1 MLATRLRSIGLLLAL
16 SLLLAASQS
25 VQSDTPSAGPPPP
38 VKMTAEQDHQYM
50 MDELHITSLRNGAEG
65 FNKSAP
71 NYQNNDESKANPYP
85 NIPDALV
92 MNNGKKVTSARM
104 WWKERRPQIQA
115 AFDEDLYGK
124 VPKDVPKVTW
134 TVTSVDR
141 TTNGDVPV
149 ITKHLTGAVD
159 NSSYPAITVNIKL
172 DLTTPANATG
182 PVPVIM
188 EFGFLGPFPG
198 FGGPRPNGAARP
210 GGAGGPGGANAT
222 RPGGGGGGFG
232 VFGPPQT
239 GPTWQQQL
247 LAKGWGYAV
256 IDPNSFQADNGGGLD
271 AGVIGLCNKG
281 QPRTPDQWGAL
292 RAWAWGADRA
302 MDYFQTDKAVNAKE
316 VGIEGISRYG
326 KATLVT
332 MAYDPR
338 FAIAFV
344 GSSGEAGAKLWRR
357 HWGEEEGNIASGGE
371 YHWMAGNFLKYDG
384 PLTVNDL
391 PVDSNELI
399 AMCAPRPTFISCGS
413 PNVEG
418 TWLDDKG
425 MFMATALASPVYVL
439 LGKKGL
445 STDQMP
451 PEGTPLLD
459 GDLAWSQHHGGHTDG
474 PNWPNFINFAGKYF
488 KAVPMNPA
496 PTPAPA
502 ASAAKQ

>member
-1 MLATRLRSIGLLLAL
+1 
-16 SLLLAASQS
+16 
-25 VQSDTPSAGPPPP
+25 
-38 VKMTAEQDHQYM
+38 MTAEQDHQNM
-50 MDELHITSLRNGAEG
+50 MDQLHITSIRGGAEG
-65 FNKSAP
+65 FNKSAA
-71 NYQNNDESKANPYP
+71 NYQNTDESKANPYP
-85 NIPDALV
+85 NIPDALT
-92 MNNGKKVTSARM
+92 MDNGKKVTSSKM
-104 WWKERRPQIQA
+104 WWKQRRPQIEA
-115 AFDEDLYGK
+115 AFDEDVYGK

-134 TVTSVDR
+134 QVTSVDH

-149 ITKHLTGAVD
+149 VTKHLVGHVD
-159 NSSYPAITVNIKL
+159 NSSYPATTVNIKL

-188 EFGFLGPFPG
+188 EFGFIGPFPGFGG
-198 FGGPRPNGAARP
+198 FGGPRPNGGAARPGGPSGFGAAGP
-210 GGAGGPGGANAT
+210 GGAGGPGGAT
-222 RPGGGGGGFG
+222 RPGGPSGAARPGGGGFG

-256 IDPNSFQADNGGGLD
+256 IDPNSIQADNGAGLTQ
-271 AGVIGLCNKG
+271 GIIGLCNKG
-281 QPRTPDQWGAL
+281 QFRTPDQWGSL

-302 MDYFQTDKAVNAKE
+302 MDYFETDKAVNSKE

-332 MAYDPR
+332 MAYDQR

-344 GSSGEAGAKLWRR
+344 GSSGEGGAKLWRR
-357 HWGEEEGNIASGGE
+357 HWGEEEGNIAGSGE
-371 YHWMAGNFLKYDG
+371 YHWMAGNFIKYDG
-384 PLTVNDL
+384 PLTVNDM

-413 PNVEG
+413 ENVEG

-425 MFMATALASPVYVL
+425 MFMATALASPVYEL

-445 STDQMP
+445 NTDQMP

-474 PNWPNFINFAGKYF
+474 PNWPNFINFASKYF
-488 KAVPMNPA
+488 KTVPMNPA
-496 PTPAPA
+496 PSPAPA
-502 ASAAKQ
+502 ASTTTPATN